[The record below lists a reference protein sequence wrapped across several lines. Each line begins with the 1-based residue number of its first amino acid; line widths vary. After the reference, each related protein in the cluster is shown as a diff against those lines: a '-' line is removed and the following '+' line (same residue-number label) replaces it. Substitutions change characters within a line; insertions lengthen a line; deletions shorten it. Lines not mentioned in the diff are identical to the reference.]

1 MIIRYG
7 DVGHEYFILDQGVVE
22 IIVYKEG
29 TPASDPDL
37 NKKIAFSK
45 FINTGIGFGEIALLY
60 NALRT
65 ATVRAAE
72 NCQCWVLEG
81 KVFKNIIIKQNL
93 MKKKIEPEFLD
104 KVELFN
110 NLDKYDKLKLI
121 DMLSTKVVQPGDYV
135 FREGDTG
142 DYFYMIEDGQVDCLK
157 STPASGMDPSAS
169 NNMLVRTLNTGE
181 HFGEL
186 ALMTPDGKR
195 YLSVRASG
203 DRPCVLLYLERSD
216 F

>member
-1 MIIRYG
+1 
-7 DVGHEYFILDQGVVE
+7 LDHGVVE

-29 TPASDPDL
+29 TAASDPDL

-45 FINTGIGFGEIALLY
+45 YINTGIGFGEIALLY
-60 NALRT
+60 NDKRT

-93 MKKKIEPEFLD
+93 MKKRLEPTFLD

-121 DMLSTKVVQPGDYV
+121 DMLSTKIVQPGEYV
-135 FREGDTG
+135 FREGDIG
-142 DYFYMIEDGQVDCLK
+142 DYFYMIEEGEVNCLK
-157 STPASGMDPSAS
+157 STPTSGMDPSAS
-169 NNMLVRTLNTGE
+169 SDVLVRTLQAGE

-186 ALMTPDGKR
+186 ALLTPGGKR
-195 YLSVRASG
+195 YLSV
-203 DRPCVLLYLERSD
+203 
-216 F
+216 